1 MESPVVATHHS
12 GIPDGMKPGVTGELV
27 NERDYLALARE
38 LGSFL
43 ESSAKSLA
51 FGQAAR
57 RFVVENFDMRDQVRG
72 LEDLY
77 TTLYARHAS
86 RSDDKN

>member
-1 MESPVVATHHS
+1 METPVVATRHS
-12 GIPDGMKPGVTGELV
+12 GISEGMKPGVTGELV

-43 ESSAKSLA
+43 ESSAKSRA

-57 RFVVENFDMRDQVRG
+57 RFVTENFDMRAQVRG
-72 LEDLY
+72 LEDIY
-77 TTLYARHAS
+77 TALYARHAATL
-86 RSDDKN
+86 SD